1 MDVPIAGEW
10 PRGRLTV
17 TAATA
22 ADPHRAHQ
30 PGGSDQAKNTNRAR
44 STPRL
49 HGLLPLVVL
58 LSVWELAG
66 SPGSPFFPPPSTWSA
81 ALIGLWENGAL
92 LAAVVATL
100 TTFCIGLG
108 TATVVGA
115 ALGLVVG
122 GSPGADRAMSPT
134 FEFARAMPPAAMVPI
149 ATLLLGYDETMKVT
163 VVTLAAI
170 WAILLNTRAGVRR
183 IDQTLLDAARS
194 LQLGTVERTRKVILP
209 ALLPAVFLGVRV
221 AAPIA
226 VVITLLVEILTH
238 VEGVGALIAQSQR
251 TFQPARVYALIVV
264 AGALSLLVNGVLG
277 MVEVY
282 VFRYRPG
289 KTGGS
294 E

>member
-1 MDVPIAGEW
+1 M
-10 PRGRLTV
+10 
-17 TAATA
+17 
-22 ADPHRAHQ
+22 
-30 PGGSDQAKNTNRAR
+30 
-44 STPRL
+44 
-49 HGLLPLVVL
+49 VL

-66 SPGSPFFPPPSTWSA
+66 SPGSPYFPPPSTWGS
-81 ALIGLWENGAL
+81 ALIALWENGVL

-100 TTFCIGLG
+100 TTFSIALG
-108 TATVVGA
+108 AATVLGA
-115 ALGLVVG
+115 GVGLVVG
-122 GSPGADRAMSPT
+122 GSPAADRALGPT

-194 LQLGTVERTRKVILP
+194 LQLGKLDRIRKVIVP
-209 ALLPAVFLGVRV
+209 ALLPAIFLGVRV

-226 VVITLLVEILTH
+226 VVITLLVEILTN

-264 AGALSLLVNGVLG
+264 AGALSFLVNAVLG
-277 MVEVY
+277 AIESY
-282 VFRYRPG
+282 VFRYRPS
-289 KTGGS
+289 TAGGG

>member
-1 MDVPIAGEW
+1 MDPPLTGEW
-10 PRGRLTV
+10 SRGRLTV

-22 ADPHRAHQ
+22 AGPNRAHRQ
-30 PGGSDQAKNTNRAR
+30 DGWDQAKITKRKTWA
-44 STPRL
+44 PRL
-49 HGLLPLVVL
+49 RGLLPLVML

-66 SPGSPFFPPPSTWSA
+66 SPGSPFFPPPSTWGS

-92 LAAVVATL
+92 VAAVVATL

-108 TATVVGA
+108 IATVLGA
-115 ALGLVVG
+115 VLGLVVG

-194 LQLGTVERTRKVILP
+194 LQLGTVQRIRKVIAP

-238 VEGVGALIAQSQR
+238 LEGVGALIAQSQR

-277 MVEVY
+277 VVESY

-289 KTGGS
+289 KAGRS

>member
-1 MDVPIAGEW
+1 MDAPLAGEW
-10 PRGRLTV
+10 TRERLTV

-22 ADPHRAHQ
+22 ADPDRYQ
-30 PGGSDQAKNTNRAR
+30 QDGSDQAKNMKRKSSA
-44 STPRL
+44 PRL
-49 HGLLPLVVL
+49 RGLLPLVML

-66 SPGSPFFPPPSTWSA
+66 SPGSPFFPPPSTWGS

-100 TTFCIGLG
+100 TTFCLGLG
-108 TATVVGA
+108 TATVLGA
-115 ALGLVVG
+115 VLGLVVG

-183 IDQTLLDAARS
+183 IDQTMLDAARS
-194 LQLGTVERTRKVILP
+194 LQLGTVQRIRKVIAP
-209 ALLPAVFLGVRV
+209 ALLPAIFLGVRV

-264 AGALSLLVNGVLG
+264 AGALSLLVNGVLA
-277 MVEVY
+277 MVESY
-282 VFRYRPG
+282 VFRYRAG
-289 KTGGS
+289 KRNGS

>member
-1 MDVPIAGEW
+1 M
-10 PRGRLTV
+10 
-17 TAATA
+17 TAAA
-22 ADPHRAHQ
+22 ADPDRAHQ
-30 PGGSDQAKNTNRAR
+30 AGGSGQAKDTSRTA
-44 STPRL
+44 STSRL

-58 LSVWELAG
+58 LSVWELTG
-66 SPGSPFFPPPSTWSA
+66 SRGSPFFPPPSTWGA
-81 ALIGLWENGAL
+81 ALIGLWEDGAL
-92 LAAVVATL
+92 LGAVVGTL

-108 TATVVGA
+108 TATVLGA

-122 GSPGADRAMSPT
+122 RSAGADRAMRPT

-163 VVTLAAI
+163 VVTLAAT

-194 LQLGTVERTRKVILP
+194 LQLGTVERIRKVIVP

-226 VVITLLVEILTH
+226 VVITLLVEILTQ

-277 MVEVY
+277 MVESY

-289 KTGGS
+289 QTAGS